1 MIVVVFLVSFLTPF
15 ALRTRAA
22 SLPPFWDHHLTTT
35 NCEPSPGPN
44 TWFYNG
50 MYLKITPATTGVV
63 IVVATLNTV
72 LLNYQSGEYTM
83 YLTTSGAKSCNTF
96 VSGETQV
103 GLIVQRTLPSNP
115 SPYADLTAIPLTA
128 KLVLSVGTTY
138 YVNVAMNALTAQNGS
153 PSIFGIVGGSVFAEE
168 QALD

>member
-1 MIVVVFLVSFLTPF
+1 
-15 ALRTRAA
+15 
-22 SLPPFWDHHLTTT
+22 
-35 NCEPSPGPN
+35 
-44 TWFYNG
+44 
-50 MYLKITPATTGVV
+50 
-63 IVVATLNTV
+63 
-72 LLNYQSGEYTM
+72 M